1 MSSIADLGVNG
12 SEGGVWGSCGVD
24 ILLRYASGVLGLEV
38 WRSGVLEYLRTYS
51 VLLRFGGDGTLIS
64 SNAGVSRRTHQDTP
78 GHARTRQVTLGH
90 TEAALLLACRHKG
103 KGSCLRT
110 AREAPRIAKGGGE

>member
-1 MSSIADLGVNG
+1 VVCVWSTG
-12 SEGGVWGSCGVD
+12 SGG
-24 ILLRYASGVLGLEV
+24 V

-78 GHARTRQVTLGH
+78 GHGQVTLGH
-90 TEAALLLACRHKG
+90 TEAALLLAHRHKG
-103 KGSCLRT
+103 KGSCLRV
-110 AREAPRIAKGGGE
+110 ARGGRPGLRKGGSEACED